1 MKWNDENMKQNF
13 ERLLAGLPQFPGWLW
28 VLVYFIIIGSF
39 SEFMP
44 NLLLVPSAIA
54 LAIGFK
60 QVKSKQKLLAGQA
73 MAKRIQNLKD
83 TVNLADRQSQLMN
96 RYLLENDMQNFQMVA
111 QQLLPKIQFIKEESY
126 QLKGA
131 ISPQVYQRINHK
143 ADEVKVD
150 AVLQLE
156 QMQIDHK
163 LSASILTEKV
173 ISEKAPEIQEIYQN
187 VQKDNKSILEKI
199 ATADNKAELEALQ
212 ESSMQHFNDILN
224 GYLKIKSSPK
234 DYYNAEE
241 RLESARQALQDFDLD
256 LDETLR
262 KLNES
267 ELKDFDVSL
276 RMMQKQNQ
284 MRKQEELEE

>member
-44 NLLLVPSAIA
+44 NILLVPSAIA

-60 QVKSKQKLLAGQA
+60 QVKRKQKLLAGQA

-83 TVNLADRQSQLMN
+83 TVNLADKQSQLMN
-96 RYLLENDMQNFQMVA
+96 RYLLENDMQNFQLVA

-224 GYLKIKSSPK
+224 GYLKIKASPK

-241 RLESARQALQDFDLD
+241 RLTSAHQALQDFDLD

>member
-1 MKWNDENMKQNF
+1 MKQNF

-44 NLLLVPSAIA
+44 NILLVPSAIA

-60 QVKSKQKLLAGQA
+60 QVKRKQKLLAGQA

-83 TVNLADRQSQLMN
+83 TVNLADKQSQLMN
-96 RYLLENDMQNFQMVA
+96 RYLLENDMQNFQLVA

-224 GYLKIKSSPK
+224 GYLKIKASPK

-241 RLESARQALQDFDLD
+241 RLTSAHQALQDFDLD